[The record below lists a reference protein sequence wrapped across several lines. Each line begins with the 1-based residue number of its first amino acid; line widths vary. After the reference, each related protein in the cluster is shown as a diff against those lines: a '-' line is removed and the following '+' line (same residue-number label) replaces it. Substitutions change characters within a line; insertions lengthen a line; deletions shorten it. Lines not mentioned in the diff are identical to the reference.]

1 MKESKL
7 QLVITGG
14 NWEFGGEYSKIT
26 IITTEQF
33 EELEPVIEAV
43 MTKEGSN
50 WAIGTDL
57 VKDNEKPSGWKSEL
71 KVYGMYR
78 KFPKELMR
86 KFVKRC
92 PDLVDSINE
101 VRLQKVVTNDIK
113 SYIK

>member
-1 MKESKL
+1 MEEVKL
-7 QLVITGG
+7 QLIVTGG
-14 NWEFGGEYSKIT
+14 NWEYGGEDTKVTNIT
-26 IITTEQF
+26 EEQF
-33 EELEPVIEAV
+33 EELEPVIESV
-43 MTKEGSN
+43 MTKKGSN

-57 VKDNEKPSGWKSEL
+57 VKDNKKPSGWKSEL
-71 KVYGMYR
+71 KVYGMYG

>member
-7 QLVITGG
+7 QLVVTGG
-14 NWEFGGEYSKIT
+14 NWQLGGEYNKVTNIT
-26 IITTEQF
+26 EEQF
-33 EELEPVIEAV
+33 EELEPVIREV
-43 MTKEGSN
+43 MSRKEN
-50 WAIGTDL
+50 WTIGTDL
-57 VKDNEKPSGWKSEL
+57 FRDKESPSGWKSEL
-71 KVYGMYR
+71 RVYGMYR